1 MVADLRA
8 PTPSAAA
15 EMAVPDSRELN
26 ERIMFNARAL
36 YQGVMQELTDK
47 ASGVQWGLSRIEMRK
62 PEISSRRQQVDDL
75 LQGLALRLSNALAL
89 KKQRLV
95 GLDQRLGVLDPE
107 GVLRRG
113 YAAVSRVDTGGIV
126 SDVSQVVAGDAIRV
140 RVHHGEF
147 EATVDNNG
155 KTP

>member
-1 MVADLRA
+1 
-8 PTPSAAA
+8 
-15 EMAVPDSRELN
+15 
-26 ERIMFNARAL
+26 
-36 YQGVMQELTDK
+36 
-47 ASGVQWGLSRIEMRK
+47 MRK

-75 LQGLALRLSNALAL
+75 LQGLALRLSNTLAVQ
-89 KKQRLV
+89 KQRLV